1 MTVYERAAKLASE
14 LPLVKVVAAA
24 RQIAKIPDGGMSAVK
39 MAAAWGTSA
48 SKPVVKDFNAAVVQA
63 GLSGKEIAAALY
75 AAGETM
81 RKIKAETQIDL
92 IWTGPQTTAIPVR
105 RNEQALCELIDSA
118 QRELFI
124 VSFVAYKAEKVYA
137 AMKKAIDRGVK
148 VSFLVEA
155 SKEHGGTLEIDPV
168 KTLKEKFPTATY
180 YRWESADSTKKRCV
194 HAKCAVADGDVA
206 LVTSANLTGA
216 AMDDNMELGIL
227 IRSREIAGKLAAHL
241 KALAV
246 ENIIKEIH

>member
-24 RQIAKIPDGGMSAVK
+24 RQIAKIPDGGVSAVK

-48 SKPVVKDFNAAVVQA
+48 SKPVVKDFNAAAVQA

-81 RKIKAETQIDL
+81 RKVKVETQIDL

-105 RNEQALCELIDSA
+105 RNEQALCELINA
-118 QRELFI
+118 AKEELFV
-124 VSFVAYKAEKVYA
+124 VSFVTFWVESVFSALGN
-137 AMKKAIDRGVK
+137 AISRGVK

-155 SKEHGGTLEIDPV
+155 SKEHGGTLGTDPA
-168 KTLKEKFPTATY
+168 KTLKEKFPAATY
-180 YRWESADSTKKRCV
+180 YRWETTDSAKKRRV
-194 HAKCAVADGDVA
+194 HAKCAVADGETA

-216 AMDDNMELGIL
+216 AMEDNMELGVL